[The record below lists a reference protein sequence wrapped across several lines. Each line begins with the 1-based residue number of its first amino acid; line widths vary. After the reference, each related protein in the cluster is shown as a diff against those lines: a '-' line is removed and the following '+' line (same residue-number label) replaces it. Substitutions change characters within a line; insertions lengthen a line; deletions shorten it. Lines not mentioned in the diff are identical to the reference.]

1 MSNFMMD
8 IFAEISYKLIWIYSY
23 LEIIQTQLYNFFVK
37 PILANEIV
45 QTIKETIDTREPICF
60 VKNGEVIHRCSRAD
74 AADFDK
80 EFDFLVDE
88 TNYYRV
94 IHPLVPDDFN
104 EYVTSSV
111 EFILTELQFNGDKL
125 TLNFVNKHELYTY
138 AIVDNVI
145 DKNFLIFFIN
155 NHYQDEFTTC
165 FGAPA
170 TQLRDGYTLKIIDND
185 VNIVTL
191 NENDSIHY
199 LKDAYVIARGEGYE
213 SYNEPTTDNSRA
225 HSSSCEE
232 VADEPTR
239 ETEYDQEV
247 CCSR

>member
-1 MSNFMMD
+1 MD

-23 LEIIQTQLYNFFVK
+23 VEIMQTQLYNLFVK

-45 QTIKETIDTREPICF
+45 QSIKETIDTAQPIIF

-74 AADFDK
+74 AADFEK

-125 TLNFVNKHELYTY
+125 TLNFVNKTELYTY

-165 FGAPA
+165 FGTPV
-170 TQLRDGYTLKIIDND
+170 TQLREGYTLKIIDND
-185 VNIVTL
+185 VNIITL

-213 SYNEPTTDNSRA
+213 SYNEPTMDSRVN
-225 HSSSCEE
+225 SSSYEE
-232 VADEPTR
+232 VIPELTNASESEP
-239 ETEYDQEV
+239 YDPEE

>member
-1 MSNFMMD
+1 MD

-23 LEIIQTQLYNFFVK
+23 VEIMQTQLYNLFVK

-45 QTIKETIDTREPICF
+45 QSIKETIDTAQPIIF

-74 AADFDK
+74 AADFEK

-125 TLNFVNKHELYTY
+125 TLNFVNKTELYTY

-155 NHYQDEFTTC
+155 NHYQ
-165 FGAPA
+165 A
-170 TQLRDGYTLKIIDND
+170 LKIIDND
-185 VNIVTL
+185 VNIITL

-213 SYNEPTTDNSRA
+213 SYNEPTMDSRVN
-225 HSSSCEE
+225 SSSYEE
-232 VADEPTR
+232 VIPELTNASESEP
-239 ETEYDQEV
+239 YDPEE